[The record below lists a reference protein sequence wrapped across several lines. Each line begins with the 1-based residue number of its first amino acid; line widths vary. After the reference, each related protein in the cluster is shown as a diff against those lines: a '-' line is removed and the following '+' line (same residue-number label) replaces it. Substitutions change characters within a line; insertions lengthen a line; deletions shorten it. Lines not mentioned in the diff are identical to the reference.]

1 MINKELPDISV
12 SDFAMDILRDM
23 QKDPLA
29 LRPALKE
36 STLGSS
42 DAPDITKIKVS
53 DDFVSLV
60 LEGKKPI
67 VPKPILVKESVEV
80 RMKSL
85 VARLSTIL
93 AETRQFIS
101 ELGTTTVGNIGTNN
115 LSNKKSKRI
124 YNPSCNGGISETHNL
139 LPNTHKGN
147 HDNPQKSR
155 ATIYDSITD
164 ALRKGYMGQIFST
177 KESDRLYVITKQ
189 KWGTDDEQII
199 NGRSAKGFTPGNIP
213 SKFSDIKKYSIATMI
228 RHSGGKKKSKK

>member
-1 MINKELPDISV
+1 MTNKELPDISV

-29 LRPALKE
+29 LRPSLKE
-36 STLGSS
+36 STLASS
-42 DAPDITKIKVS
+42 DAPDITRIKVS

-67 VPKPILVKESVEV
+67 VSKPNLVKESVEV

-85 VARLSTIL
+85 VVRLSTIL
-93 AETRQFIS
+93 AETRQLIS

-115 LSNKKSKRI
+115 LKGRYRKPCLKVKV
-124 YNPSCNGGISETHNL
+124 SETHNL
-139 LPNTHKGN
+139 LPNTHSGS
-147 HDNPQKSR
+147 HDNPQKSK

-164 ALRKGYMGQIFST
+164 ALKKGYMGQIFST

-199 NGRSAKGFTPGNIP
+199 NGRSAKGFTPGAIP